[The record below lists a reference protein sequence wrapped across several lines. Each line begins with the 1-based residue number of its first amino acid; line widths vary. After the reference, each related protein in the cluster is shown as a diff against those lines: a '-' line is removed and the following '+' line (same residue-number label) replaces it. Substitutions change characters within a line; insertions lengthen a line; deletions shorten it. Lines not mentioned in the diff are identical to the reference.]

1 MNSKGHPQTLQPRQ
15 PGNTNAR
22 RSGVYS
28 TRFVAELAQPLV
40 DEVMA
45 ASHVQSVDRFAA
57 EEAGRLRALIALA
70 DDDLYRNG
78 LTNRKGE
85 PRSLLTHR
93 LRASKQL
100 ERYLV
105 QLGLTPLS
113 RPQSVSAS
121 FADTF
126 ARLRAAS
133 EEAEDVS

>member
-1 MNSKGHPQTLQPRQ
+1 M
-15 PGNTNAR
+15 
-22 RSGVYS
+22 
-28 TRFVAELAQPLV
+28 RFVAEVAQPLV

-45 ASHVQSVDRFAA
+45 ASHVQPVDRFAA

-70 DDDLYRNG
+70 DDDLTRNG

-100 ERYLV
+100 ERYLI

-113 RPQSVSAS
+113 RPKSVPVS
-121 FADTF
+121 FVDTF

-133 EEAEDVS
+133 EEVEDVS

>member
-1 MNSKGHPQTLQPRQ
+1 MNSKGHPQTLQARQ

-28 TRFVAELAQPLV
+28 PRFVAEVAQPLV

-45 ASHVQSVDRFAA
+45 ASHVQPIDRFAA
-57 EEAGRLRALIALA
+57 EEAGRLRAIIALA
-70 DDDLYRNG
+70 DDDLFRNG

-85 PRSLLTHR
+85 PRLLLRDR

-113 RPQSVSAS
+113 RPKSVPVS

-126 ARLRAAS
+126 ARLRAES
-133 EEAEDVS
+133 EEADDVS